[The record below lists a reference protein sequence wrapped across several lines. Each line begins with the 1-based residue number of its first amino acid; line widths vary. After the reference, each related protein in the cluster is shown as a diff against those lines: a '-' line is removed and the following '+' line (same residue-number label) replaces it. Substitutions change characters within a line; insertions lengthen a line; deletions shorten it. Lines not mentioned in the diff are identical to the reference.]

1 MNDVSEEGGK
11 RGFEKSLK
19 NLGLDYIDL
28 YLIHQ
33 PYNDV
38 YGAWRTLT
46 KLHKEGRI
54 KSIGVS
60 NFYPDR
66 LMDFCLNNEIK
77 PAINQI
83 ERNPLHAQFEAQNLM
98 QELGVAMESWAPFG
112 EGRNNMFSHPT
123 IATLAKKHNK
133 SVAQV
138 ILRWLV
144 QRNVIVIPKTTKK
157 ERMVENFNV
166 FDFSLDSKDMQ
177 TMAGLDDAKSL
188 FFDHRDPKMVKWLNE
203 YRE

>member
-1 MNDVSEEGGK
+1 
-11 RGFEKSLK
+11 
-19 NLGLDYIDL
+19 
-28 YLIHQ
+28 
-33 PYNDV
+33 
-38 YGAWRTLT
+38 
-46 KLHKEGRI
+46 
-54 KSIGVS
+54 
-60 NFYPDR
+60 
-66 LMDFCLNNEIK
+66 
-77 PAINQI
+77 
-83 ERNPLHAQFEAQNLM
+83 
-98 QELGVAMESWAPFG
+98 
-112 EGRNNMFSHPT
+112 MFSHPT

-203 YRE
+203 YRK

>member
-1 MNDVSEEGGK
+1 
-11 RGFEKSLK
+11 
-19 NLGLDYIDL
+19 
-28 YLIHQ
+28 
-33 PYNDV
+33 
-38 YGAWRTLT
+38 
-46 KLHKEGRI
+46 
-54 KSIGVS
+54 
-60 NFYPDR
+60 
-66 LMDFCLNNEIK
+66 
-77 PAINQI
+77 
-83 ERNPLHAQFEAQNLM
+83 
-98 QELGVAMESWAPFG
+98 MESWAPFG

-177 TMAGLDDAKSL
+177 TMAGLDDAKRL